1 MVVLEAMASGV
12 AVVAT
17 DVGGI
22 HELLT
27 EGGGPA
33 AGRVV
38 PKRSPAQLAQALLSL
53 LDDGNARRQFGKS
66 GIERARE
73 RFSLNVCF
81 GRHLEI
87 YRSLA

>member
-1 MVVLEAMASGV
+1 
-12 AVVAT
+12 
-17 DVGGI
+17 
-22 HELLT
+22 
-27 EGGGPA
+27 
-33 AGRVV
+33 
-38 PKRSPAQLAQALLSL
+38 LAQALLSL